1 MKKNPNKTVVE
12 QSLKIFYNDDR
23 TAARI
28 VFKEQ
33 GLNDLQLYGN
43 KLNGV
48 SYQRVTEIEFNTLQ
62 QRMYKRLVYGI
73 ENIPKAE
80 MLTIDRKERERII
93 ARHARAQEV
102 INIYK
107 NEVMAITCDKIFGKI
122 FWNSPIAKEM
132 VAYSSDSEALKEENT
147 LSFREL
153 GIKKHQLAAKFIESG
168 LLPLNFFQ
176 LSA

>member
-1 MKKNPNKTVVE
+1 MKKNPNLTVST
-12 QSLKIFYNDDR
+12 QSIKIYLNDDR
-23 TAARI
+23 NAARV

-33 GLNDLQLYGN
+33 GLNDLKLHGN

-48 SYQRVTEIEFNTLQ
+48 SYQGVTDIEFNTRQ
-62 QRMYKRLVYGI
+62 QRMYKRLIYGI

-80 MLTIDRKERERII
+80 LQTIDSKERERII
-93 ARHARAQEV
+93 AKHARAQEV

-107 NEVMAITCDKIFGKI
+107 NEAMAKICDNIFGKI

-132 VAYSSDSEALKEENT
+132 VAFSKDPESLKEENT

-153 GIKKHQLAAKFIESG
+153 GIKKHQIAGKLIESG
-168 LLPLNFFQ
+168 LLPINFFQ
-176 LSA
+176 LAL

>member
-1 MKKNPNKTVVE
+1 MKKNPKKTVTE
-12 QSLKIFYNDDR
+12 QSIKIFYNDDR

-28 VFKEQ
+28 VYKEQ

-48 SYQRVTEIEFNTLQ
+48 SYQGTTDIQFNTLQ

-80 MLTIDRKERERII
+80 LETIDRKERERII

-107 NEVMAITCDKIFGKI
+107 NIVMANMCDEIFGKV

-132 VAYSSDSEALKEENT
+132 VAYSTDAEALKEENT

-153 GIKKHQLAAKFIESG
+153 GIKKHQLAAKFVEFG
-168 LLPLNFFQ
+168 LLPVNFFQ

>member
-1 MKKNPNKTVVE
+1 MKKNPKKTVEE
-12 QSLKIFYNDDR
+12 QSIKIFYNEDR

-48 SYQRVTEIEFNTLQ
+48 SYQGVTDVEFNTRQ
-62 QRMYKRLVYGI
+62 QRMYKRLIYGI

-80 MLTIDRKERERII
+80 LQTIEKKERERII

-107 NEVMAITCDKIFGKI
+107 NEVMAVMCDKIFGKI

-132 VAYSSDSEALKEENT
+132 VAFSSDPETLKEENT

-153 GIKKHQLAAKFIESG
+153 GIKKHQIAGKLIESG
-168 LLPLNFFQ
+168 LLPVNFFQ

>member
-1 MKKNPNKTVVE
+1 MKKNPKKTVTE
-12 QSLKIFYNDDR
+12 QSIKIFYNEDR
-23 TAARI
+23 SAAKI
-28 VFKEQ
+28 VYKEQ

-43 KLNGV
+43 KLNGL

-80 MLTIDRKERERII
+80 ILTIDRKERERII
-93 ARHARAQEV
+93 ARHTKAQEV

-107 NEVMAITCDKIFGKI
+107 NEVMAITCDKIFGQI

-132 VAYSSDSEALKEENT
+132 VAYSSNPEALKEENT

-153 GIKKHQLAAKFIESG
+153 GIKKHQLATKFIESG
-168 LLPLNFFQ
+168 LLPINFFQ